1 MREELR
7 IFGIRHHGPGSATA
21 LKRALQVFRP
31 DCLLVEAPE
40 EATPL
45 FPQLLHPQA
54 VLPLA
59 LLLYEPARFE
69 QASYLP
75 FAEFSPELQALRYG
89 LQQEI
94 AVRAI
99 DLPAAVAFGHP
110 SSAGVA
116 RLQQD
121 PMHHLAV
128 LAGFDDSERWW
139 DSVFE
144 QMDNPG
150 SIFELI
156 LELMRDLREADLR
169 EESRET
175 LLREAW
181 MRQQVRKAKG
191 EGFERI
197 AVVCGAWHA
206 PILDRTE
213 DFSEKEDRALLRG
226 LRKAKVAACWI
237 PWSYE
242 RLAFSSGYAAGVIS
256 PAWYE
261 LLFRKRESLAANW
274 MVRAGRLFRQ
284 ERFEVSPAH
293 IQEAVRLAEML
304 AALRMKSVPGI
315 GELEEAAIS
324 VLCDGREE
332 RIALIRERLVIGTLV
347 GKAPSEFATPLQQ
360 DLERCV
366 KTARLSREFK
376 SSERV
381 RKELDLRIAS
391 NRAASQLIHRLHLLD
406 IPWGEPGYAR
416 GESLGT
422 FKEIWKLKWKPDY
435 MIRLIQAGLW
445 GVRIEEAAL
454 RRTLDRATRLN
465 ALPEALNLLWEVL
478 DAALTEATAPLLQ
491 KIQVFAATT
500 KEVDRLLMA
509 LPALARIIRYGD
521 ARGTDRAAI
530 AALADEIIPRA
541 AIGLPSAVCQISEEY
556 AQEWF
561 QLVLGAHHALRGL
574 EDTKGMAVWYQAL
587 QELALNRQSNPLIA
601 GLAVRLL
608 IEGHVWPD
616 AMCDMAFEAALSN
629 ATEPLQSAFWLE
641 GFTSGPALVLLHTPG
656 VWQRLDNW
664 VRALSDEEFKQILP
678 VLRRTFSRF
687 SRAERRVL
695 QQRVARGSEQVPDTG
710 QPFNPQRLALIK
722 SSIDGLL
729 GK

>member
-1 MREELR
+1 MREDLR

-21 LKRALQVFRP
+21 LRRALHAFRP

-45 FPQLLHPQA
+45 FSQILHPRA
-54 VLPLA
+54 ALPLA
-59 LLLYEPARFE
+59 LLLYDPACFE

-99 DLPAAVAFGHP
+99 DLPAALAFAQP
-110 SSAGVA
+110 SSAPTA
-116 RLQQD
+116 RLRRD
-121 PMHHLAV
+121 PMHHLAA

-150 SIFELI
+150 SVFDLI
-156 LELMRDLREADLR
+156 LDLMCNLREADPQ

-181 MRQQVRKAKG
+181 MRQAVRKAKS

-206 PILDRTE
+206 PILDRT
-213 DFSEKEDRALLRG
+213 DHFSEKEDRALLRG
-226 LRKAKVAACWI
+226 LRKVKVAACWI

-242 RLAFSSGYAAGVIS
+242 RLAFSSGYAAGVLS

-261 LLFRKRESLAANW
+261 LLFRKRESLATNW

-284 ERFEVSPAH
+284 EGFGVSPAH
-293 IQEAVRLAEML
+293 IQEAVRLAEAL

-366 KTARLSREFK
+366 KTARLSKEFK
-376 SSERV
+376 STERL

-391 NRAASQLIHRLHLLD
+391 NRSASQLIHRLRLLD
-406 IPWGEPGYAR
+406 IPWGEPGSTR
-416 GESLGT
+416 GERLGT

-435 MIRLIQAGLW
+435 MIRLVQAGLW

-454 RRTLDRATRLN
+454 RRTLDRAARLDT
-465 ALPEALNLLWEVL
+465 LPEAMDLLRDVL
-478 DAALTEATAPLLQ
+478 DAALTKASSPLLQ
-491 KIQVFAATT
+491 KIRVFAATT
-500 KEVDRLLMA
+500 KDVDLLLRA
-509 LPALARIIRYGD
+509 LPALAQIIRYGD

-541 AIGLPSAVCQISEEY
+541 AIGLPLAVCQVSEEC

-574 EDTKGMAVWYQAL
+574 EDAKGMAVWYHAL
-587 QELALNRQSNPLIA
+587 QELALSRLSSPLIA

-608 IEGHVWPD
+608 LEGRVWPD
-616 AMCDMAFEAALSN
+616 AMGAVAFEAALSN
-629 ATEPLQSAFWLE
+629 PAEPLQSAFWLE

-656 VWQRLDNW
+656 VWQRLDAW
-664 VRALSDEEFKQILP
+664 VRALSDGQFKETLP
-678 VLRRTFSRF
+678 VLRRTFARF
-687 SRAERRVL
+687 SQAERRML
-695 QQRVARGSEQVPDTG
+695 QQRVQRGDRQPPDTG
-710 QPFNPQRLALIK
+710 QVFDPQRLALLK
-722 SSIDGLL
+722 ASVDRLL